1 MFSAIQEAQKAAG
14 AQIAVG
20 GRLAVGIVGIEPSD
34 NPKFN
39 DRKLYLARYTP
50 GDPFAQGQV
59 NTATGEVRP
68 SPEQLIAQGLGG
80 TGPESAST
88 ALH

>member
-1 MFSAIQEAQKAAG
+1 MSVLTILEINGERRRLWAKKWAKPGSMFSAIQEAQKAAG

-59 NTATGEVRP
+59 NTDW
-68 SPEQLIAQGLGG
+68 
-80 TGPESAST
+80 
-88 ALH
+88 